1 MITKMP
7 LRIARTLFPLN
18 LPGSQIS
25 LPQSLI
31 EINQLLQLKEKEN
44 LFETVTINNNPQLC
58 EQLRWNGFKFKD
70 FEDQLRIELSKNV
83 ENVQILICIDFQN
96 RQQSI
101 ETDIIDSQIVQI
113 QGSSE
118 ISLSSLQ
125 RTSSPFSIY
134 LTKGNGIISCYECL
148 ALNGKITIEM
158 ISIIDDI
165 EEHKQISRECR
176 GLEDYNGSNHLI
188 DESIQQEMLNYL
200 KTFEIDSELAQ
211 FVQHIQL
218 QKEQVLNEIYL
229 KSKAVLHD

>member
-18 LPGSQIS
+18 IPGSQIS
-25 LPQSLI
+25 IPQSSI
-31 EINQLLQLKEKEN
+31 EINQLLQLTEKEKM
-44 LFETVTINNNPQLC
+44 FETITINSNPQIC
-58 EQLRWNGFKFKD
+58 DQLKWNGFKFKD
-70 FEDQLRIELSKNV
+70 SEDQLRIELSKNV
-83 ENVQILICIDFQN
+83 ENVQILICFDFYN
-96 RQQSI
+96 RQQSN
-101 ETDIIDSQIVQI
+101 ETDVIDSQILQI
-113 QGSSE
+113 QSSSE

-125 RTSSPFSIY
+125 GTSSPFSIY

-148 ALNGKITIEM
+148 AHNGKIKIEM

-165 EEHKQISRECR
+165 EEHKQIPRECR

-188 DESIQQEMLNYL
+188 DETIQQEMLNYL

-218 QKEQVLNEIYL
+218 QKEQVLNEINL
-229 KSKAVLHD
+229 KSKVILHD